1 MERYIEETAF
11 EDTQRKIEQICRE
24 NSLACKL
31 VTSDPIKLVIWPDAS
46 MEGQISMLDEPAGHN
61 GHGSVL
67 TILFADA
74 DVTYKISGGFV
85 VSRQLLGK
93 LLSNARKLHYLYL
106 WMFYRKTVHARRLAA
121 ADQAGGAQAALE
133 AGA

>member
-11 EDTQRKIEQICRE
+11 EDTQRKIEQLCRE
-24 NSLACKL
+24 NGLACKL
-31 VTSDPIKLVIWPDAS
+31 VTTDPIKLVIWPDAS

-106 WMFYRKTVHARRLAA
+106 WMFYRKTVHARLLAA

>member
-1 MERYIEETAF
+1 MANYIEADTLADL
-11 EDTQRKIEQICRE
+11 EDKLASICTE
-24 NSLACKL
+24 ASLKCEL
-31 VTSDPIKLVIWPDAS
+31 VTGDPIKLFIRPDMS

-61 GHGSVL
+61 GQGSVL

-121 ADQAGGAQAALE
+121 ADQTGGAQAALE

>member
-31 VTSDPIKLVIWPDAS
+31 VTSDPIKLVIWPDMS
-46 MEGQISMLDEPAGHN
+46 IEGQISMLDEPSGGN
-61 GHGSVL
+61 GPDSLL
-67 TILFADA
+67 TIIFADA
-74 DVTYKISGGFV
+74 DVTYKITGDFV
-85 VSRQLLGK
+85 ISRQLLSK

-121 ADQAGGAQAALE
+121 ADQSGGAQAALE

>member
-1 MERYIEETAF
+1 MERYIEEAAF
-11 EDTQRKIEQICRE
+11 EDAQRKIEQLCRE
-24 NSLACKL
+24 NGLACKL

-46 MEGQISMLDEPAGHN
+46 MEGQISMLDEPAGRN
-61 GHGSVL
+61 GQGSVL

-85 VSRQLLGK
+85 VSRRLLGK

-106 WMFYRKTVHARRLAA
+106 WMFYRKTVHARRSAY
-121 ADQAGGAQAALE
+121 ADQAGGARAALE

>member
-46 MEGQISMLDEPAGHN
+46 MEGQISMLDEPSGGN
-61 GHGSVL
+61 GPDSLL
-67 TILFADA
+67 TIIFADA
-74 DVTYKISGGFV
+74 DVTYKITGDFV
-85 VSRQLLGK
+85 ISRQLLGK
-93 LLSNARKLHYLYL
+93 ILNLARKIHYMQL
-106 WMFYRKTVHARRLAA
+106 WVFYRRELAARRM
-121 ADQAGGAQAALE
+121 E
-133 AGA
+133 SME